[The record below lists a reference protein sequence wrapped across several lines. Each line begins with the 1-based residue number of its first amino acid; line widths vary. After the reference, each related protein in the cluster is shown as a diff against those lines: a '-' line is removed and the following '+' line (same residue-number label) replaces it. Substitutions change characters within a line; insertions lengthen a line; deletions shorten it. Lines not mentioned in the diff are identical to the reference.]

1 MDEGKLSGSL
11 LLDLSAGFD
20 VIGLDLLLKKLKL
33 YGFKDEALCW
43 FESYLKERFQCV
55 QVESAFSPFLQV
67 KWGVPQGS
75 ILGPLLFLIFI
86 NELPALVE
94 TADNVLEEEPK
105 EDKSTIVVF
114 ADDNT
119 PINSEKDPETL
130 QRKLQSEADLI
141 TNWFGINKMIVSGDK
156 TKLVVV
162 GTHANRES
170 KLKNKTLC
178 LNVDGHPTSES
189 DSEKLLGIIINK
201 FGTWRNH
208 LHGDEENIGLL
219 KELSKRIGMLRRL
232 RNHIPDNRF
241 KMIVS
246 GIWTSKLLYGISV
259 WGSVWGIPGRPEE
272 KSINMTKADMR
283 KLQVLQNSTLRL
295 ILKERYDKPTV
306 ELLSESKSLSVNQ
319 LVAFNMLSQ
328 VFKVKESQLP
338 VYHHNRL
345 FGHLNRDQNVTRSI
359 SISYKLCQS
368 RESFFHF
375 SSSLWNA
382 TPPAV
387 RNSLN
392 LASFKTNA
400 RKWVLSNIPSK
411 I

>member
-1 MDEGKLSGSL
+1 MG
-11 LLDLSAGFD
+11 
-20 VIGLDLLLKKLKL
+20 
-33 YGFKDEALCW
+33 Y
-43 FESYLKERFQCV
+43 
-55 QVESAFSPFLQV
+55 
-67 KWGVPQGS
+67 
-75 ILGPLLFLIFI
+75 
-86 NELPALVE
+86 
-94 TADNVLEEEPK
+94 T
-105 EDKSTIVVF
+105 
-114 ADDNT
+114 
-119 PINSEKDPETL
+119 
-130 QRKLQSEADLI
+130 RK
-141 TNWFGINKMIVSGDK
+141 
-156 TKLVVV
+156 
-162 GTHANRES
+162 
-170 KLKNKTLC
+170 
-178 LNVDGHPTSES
+178 
-189 DSEKLLGIIINK
+189 
-201 FGTWRNH
+201 
-208 LHGDEENIGLL
+208 
-219 KELSKRIGMLRRL
+219 
-232 RNHIPDNRF
+232 
-241 KMIVS
+241 
-246 GIWTSKLLYGISV
+246 
-259 WGSVWGIPGRPEE
+259 
-272 KSINMTKADMR
+272 TKADMR
-283 KLQVLQNSTLRL
+283 KLQVLQNSTPRL
-295 ILKERYDKPTV
+295 ILQERYHKPTV

>member
-1 MDEGKLSGSL
+1 MKGIDEGKLSGSL

-20 VIGLDLLLKKLKL
+20 VIDLDLLLKKLKL

-43 FESYLKERFQCV
+43 FESYLKDRFQCV

-141 TNWFGINKMIVSGDK
+141 TNWFGIHKMIVSGDK

-178 LNVDGHPTSES
+178 LNVDGHQTSES
-189 DSEKLLGIIINK
+189 DTEKLLGIIINK

-208 LHGDEENIGLL
+208 LHGDEENTVLL

-232 RNHIPDNRF
+232 RNHIPDNR
-241 KMIVS
+241 
-246 GIWTSKLLYGISV
+246 
-259 WGSVWGIPGRPEE
+259 
-272 KSINMTKADMR
+272 
-283 KLQVLQNSTLRL
+283 
-295 ILKERYDKPTV
+295 
-306 ELLSESKSLSVNQ
+306 
-319 LVAFNMLSQ
+319 
-328 VFKVKESQLP
+328 
-338 VYHHNRL
+338 
-345 FGHLNRDQNVTRSI
+345 
-359 SISYKLCQS
+359 
-368 RESFFHF
+368 
-375 SSSLWNA
+375 
-382 TPPAV
+382 
-387 RNSLN
+387 
-392 LASFKTNA
+392 
-400 RKWVLSNIPSK
+400 
-411 I
+411 